1 VTIDLAQ
8 APEGVSS
15 MSSTVEAGQLRR
27 WCHIGF
33 SFKLDGGVFLV
44 IEVFGAEEADPT
56 FLQLVKYVQDGKMCL
71 DNIDWV
77 EANSEVI
84 CEAG

>member
-1 VTIDLAQ
+1 MTIGLTQ
-8 APEGVSS
+8 VPEAASS
-15 MSSTVEAGQLRR
+15 IPSAVEAGQLRQWR
-27 WCHIGF
+27 HIGF
-33 SFKLDGGVFLV
+33 SYRLDGGVFLV
-44 IEVFGAEEADPT
+44 IEVFSAEEADPT

-77 EANSEVI
+77 EANSEII

>member
-1 VTIDLAQ
+1 MTISLTQ
-8 APEGVSS
+8 VPEGVSS
-15 MSSTVEAGQLRR
+15 MSSAVEAGQLRR
-27 WCHIGF
+27 WCHT
-33 SFKLDGGVFLV
+33 SGGPLFLV

-77 EANSEVI
+77 ESNSEVI
-84 CEAG
+84 CEAR

>member
-1 VTIDLAQ
+1 MTIDLAQ

-27 WCHIGF
+27 WCHT
-33 SFKLDGGVFLV
+33 SDGPLFLV
-44 IEVFGAEEADPT
+44 IDVEVFGAEEADST

>member
-1 VTIDLAQ
+1 
-8 APEGVSS
+8 

-27 WCHIGF
+27 WCHT
-33 SFKLDGGVFLV
+33 SDGPLFLV
-44 IEVFGAEEADPT
+44 IEVSGLEEAAPT
-56 FLQLVKYVQDGKMCL
+56 FLQLVEYIQDGKMCL

>member
-1 VTIDLAQ
+1 MTIGLTQ
-8 APEGVSS
+8 VPEAASS
-15 MSSTVEAGQLRR
+15 IPSAVEAGQLRR
-27 WCHIGF
+27 WCHT
-33 SFKLDGGVFLV
+33 SDGPLFLV

-56 FLQLVKYVQDGKMCL
+56 FLQLVTYVQDGKMCL

-77 EANSEVI
+77 EANSEII